1 MEMTPLPDSLQ
12 PFPLRIEDYE
22 LLDRAGVFEGRRV
35 ELIEGVIIAVNSEYR
50 PHTRV
55 KNELMYRLRRALEAL
70 GSNLEALV
78 EPTLALPPR
87 NMPEPDVV
95 VASVSPNENDYFR
108 LPDMVLVIEVGAST
122 LRSDLDTKR
131 RMYATHQLPEYWVVD
146 VHGREVHQF
155 WGPGDGV
162 FESERTIPLA
172 GELRSLT
179 MPDLAIDGTG
189 IL

>member
-1 MEMTPLPDSLQ
+1 MSPLPDSLQ

-35 ELIEGVIIAVNSEYR
+35 ELIEGVIVAVNAEHR

-55 KNELMYRLRRALEAL
+55 KNELMFRFRLALRAL
-70 GSNLEALV
+70 GSDLEAFV

-95 VASVSPNENDYFR
+95 VAHMPTIENDYFR
-108 LPDMVLVIEVGAST
+108 LPHMVLVIEVGAST
-122 LRSDLDTKR
+122 LRSDLGTKC
-131 RMYATHQLPEYWVVD
+131 RMYAAQAVPEYWVVD
-146 VHGREVHQF
+146 VYGREVHQF
-155 WGPGDGV
+155 WSPSDGAYL
-162 FESERTIPLA
+162 ERQTVPLA
-172 GELRSLT
+172 GELRALT
-179 MPDLAIDGTG
+179 MPELAIDGTG

>member
-22 LLDRAGVFEGRRV
+22 LLDRAGVFQDRRV

-55 KNELMYRLRRALEAL
+55 KNALMFRLQSALNAL
-70 GSNLEALV
+70 GSGLEAFV

-95 VASVSPNENDYFR
+95 VASVPPDENDYFR
-108 LPDMVLVIEVGAST
+108 LQHMVLVIEVGAST
-122 LRSDLDTKR
+122 LRSDLGTKR
-131 RMYATHQLPEYWVVD
+131 KMYAAQGVPEYWVVD
-146 VHGREVHQF
+146 VYGREVHQF
-155 WGPGDGV
+155 WTPRDGAFQNQQV
-162 FESERTIPLA
+162 VPLA

-179 MPDLAIDGTG
+179 MPELAIDGTG

>member
-1 MEMTPLPDSLQ
+1 MTPLPDSLQ

-35 ELIEGVIIAVNSEYR
+35 ELIEGVIVAVNAEHR

-55 KNELMYRLRRALEAL
+55 KNELMFRFRLALEAL
-70 GSNLEALV
+70 GSNLEAFV

-95 VASVSPNENDYFR
+95 VASVPTNGNDYFR
-108 LPDMVLVIEVGAST
+108 LQHMVLVVEVGAST
-122 LRSDLDTKR
+122 LRSDLGTKR
-131 RMYATHQLPEYWVVD
+131 RMYATQGVPECWVVD

-155 WGPGDGV
+155 WTPRDGA
-162 FESERTIPLA
+162 FQNERVVPLA

-179 MPDLAIDGTG
+179 VPELAIDGTG